1 MGHMRAVTARVLE
14 SSSTRYREAL
24 LSAPG
29 HVSSRM
35 RALEA
40 QVKERWCIT
49 VLNQFSQV
57 ERIPHSA
64 VAAFAQYCG
73 HDKS

>member
-1 MGHMRAVTARVLE
+1 
-14 SSSTRYREAL
+14 
-24 LSAPG
+24 
-29 HVSSRM
+29 M